1 MNSWLKIS
9 KSRYDGVI
17 FDLDGVIT
25 RTAKVHANAWKQ
37 LFDEYLKKHSNGNW
51 RPFDKDSDYRLY
63 VDGKP
68 RYRGVKSFLES
79 RGIDLPNG
87 SPDDDADQETVYGL
101 GNRKNQI
108 FQKVLEKEGVEVY
121 GPAVRL
127 VREVL
132 AGKMKTAVVSSSK
145 NCRKVLEVTGIS
157 DLFQERVDG
166 VDAETL
172 DLKGKP
178 SPDIYLVACKRLG
191 IDPLRAVVVEDA
203 ISGVKAGRRGH
214 FGLVIGVD
222 RTGHTEDLRAAGAD
236 AVVKSLAAVRVI
248 NSVDDDQNIP
258 PSALASTKEIISR
271 IEGRKIVVFLDY
283 DGTLTPIVNDPEKAF
298 LPNSM
303 LEVLK
308 RVADS
313 FPLAVISGRDLPDIR
328 ELVGMEEIYYAG
340 SHGFDIA
347 GPEGMR
353 TQHQKGTRYL
363 SSLDHAEKELK
374 EKAKPISGARI
385 ERKRFSIAIHY
396 RNVQE
401 DEVAS
406 LKKVVEEVAGHHS
419 DLRQSEGKKVL
430 ELQPKIDWHKG
441 KAVLWLLDKLGL
453 NKADVVPFYLGDD
466 VTDED
471 AFKTL
476 RDRGLGI
483 VVMDKPRPTAAQYRL
498 NDPDE
503 VEQFLTRLVLMREG
517 GDS

>member
-9 KSRYDGVI
+9 KTHYDGVI

-51 RPFDKDSDYRLY
+51 QPFDKDSDYRLY

-68 RYRGVKSFLES
+68 RSKGVESFLES
-79 RGIDLPNG
+79 RGIDLPHG
-87 SPDDDADQETVYGL
+87 SPDDDPDQETVCGL

-108 FQKVLEKEGVEVY
+108 FHKLLEKEGVEVY
-121 GPAVRL
+121 QPAVRL

-145 NCRKVLEVTGIS
+145 NCKKVLEVTGIS

-166 VDAETL
+166 TDAEAL
-172 DLKGKP
+172 DLEGKP

-191 IDPLRAVVVEDA
+191 IDPFRAVVVEDA

-222 RTGHTEDLRAAGAD
+222 RTGHAEDLREAGAD
-236 AVVKSLAAVRVI
+236 AVVKTLAAVRI
-248 NSVDDDQNIP
+248 ENSVDDDQNTP
-258 PSALASTKEIISR
+258 PSALASTKEITAR

-283 DGTLTPIVNDPEKAF
+283 DGTLTPIVDDPEKAF

-303 LEVLK
+303 QDVLK
-308 RVADS
+308 RVAES

-353 TQHQKGTRYL
+353 TQHQKGTDYL
-363 SSLDHAEKELK
+363 PSLNDAEKELK
-374 EKAKPISGARI
+374 EKVKPISGAKI
-385 ERKRFSIAIHY
+385 ERKRFSIAVHY
-396 RNVQE
+396 RKVRE
-401 DEVAS
+401 EEVAS
-406 LKKVVEEVAGHHS
+406 VKKIVKEVAKRHS

-430 ELQPKIDWHKG
+430 ELQPGIDWHKG

-453 NKADVVPFYLGDD
+453 NKTDVVPFYLGDD

-476 RDRGLGI
+476 RDRGIGI

-503 VEQFLTRLVLMREG
+503 VEQFLARLVLMKEG
-517 GDS
+517 EDS